1 LHGTQQLLLFFSD
14 PAFDV
19 LRSEVDLSTGIFV
32 GIERWCWMEKHFFRI
47 CFSENIELVLFGL
60 GFHQ

>member
-32 GIERWCWMEKHFFRI
+32 T
-47 CFSENIELVLFGL
+47 LVLDGETF
-60 GFHQ
+60 F